1 MPRILKNVFTF
12 FMPMLVISYY
22 PASVVAGWGEKTWT
36 GFIALPAGF
45 LFLCASIM
53 IWKIG
58 VKHYKSTGS

>member
-1 MPRILKNVFTF
+1 
-12 FMPMLVISYY
+12 MPMLVISYY